1 MEKQILKKEKNEIS
15 TGTLKKILVGE
26 IGLACAIIVF
36 FVGYKMIRAKEPMP
50 IVNNGAVTGDA
61 TVDSSEMLANADA
74 ALSQAYA
81 NLIVGDF
88 VTEAGEKY
96 SFSSD
101 GTFTGFLNS
110 ENSEAVGT
118 YTVQTDG
125 TDNIVTIL
133 VNSESKKYSF
143 KFTSDGYVEL
153 TDLQTNEK
161 KQLMDR

>member
-1 MEKQILKKEKNEIS
+1 MNIPIHIAFDGND
-15 TGTLKKILVGE
+15 
-26 IGLACAIIVF
+26 AVF
-36 FVGYKMIRAKEPMP
+36 TADEDI
-50 IVNNGAVTGDA
+50 AVHIA
-61 TVDSSEMLANADA
+61 LDSKRTCFFMHDDIAADIAANADV

-81 NLIVGDF
+81 KLIVGEF

-96 SFSSD
+96 SFASD

-143 KFTSDGYVEL
+143 KFTSDGYVVL
-153 TDLQTNEK
+153 TDLQKKEK